1 MSLLMKALEKAAQ
14 DRDKAPD
21 KPAVAAA
28 RPATVTASSSALS
41 LEPIE
46 PTLEPIAPSVS
57 AKPADGV
64 ARDEP
69 RHTTAPGLAG
79 SAPPPARNAGRSS
92 EQARASVLLNTQQPA
107 RATAGGNAAAWIS
120 THPVPFTAALAGLFA
135 LGYGAYIYVQAA
147 HPGLFLRSPA
157 PQPQVVAAAK
167 PAPVV
172 PAAQPAPDTTAT
184 DPRLIPAQS
193 VFSSTPDAPSSLAPM
208 SSPQPTAAV
217 PPTPAAAKAAGV
229 ATGKPAETPPA
240 SHTTSAAFA
249 TPVLA
254 PTQRARV
261 AVSSADS
268 AAPRVNPMVSDAY
281 AALESGKF
289 DDARRLY
296 EQAQRSEPNNI
307 DVLLGLAAIAQYENR
322 TDDASK
328 HYLKILDID
337 PRHALAQTGLIALLG
352 RADPQAAETRLKQL
366 AARDPSPSL
375 YFTLGNLYA
384 DQGQWSQAQ
393 QAYFQAHHLD
403 AGNPDY
409 AYNLAIALEHLGQQK
424 LALGFYRRAIQL
436 AAGRGRAN
444 FNSSQAQTRISQ
456 LAARLE

>member
-1 MSLLMKALEKAAQ
+1 
-14 DRDKAPD
+14 
-21 KPAVAAA
+21 
-28 RPATVTASSSALS
+28 
-41 LEPIE
+41 
-46 PTLEPIAPSVS
+46 
-57 AKPADGV
+57 
-64 ARDEP
+64 
-69 RHTTAPGLAG
+69 
-79 SAPPPARNAGRSS
+79 
-92 EQARASVLLNTQQPA
+92 
-107 RATAGGNAAAWIS
+107 
-120 THPVPFTAALAGLFA
+120 LFA

-147 HPGLFLRSPA
+147 HPGLFLSTPA

-167 PAPVV
+167 PAPAV
-172 PAAQPAPDTTAT
+172 PAAAQPAPDTTAA

-193 VFSSTPDAPSSLAPM
+193 VFSSSPDAPSSPAPM
-208 SSPQPTAAV
+208 ASPQPAAAV
-217 PPTPAAAKAAGV
+217 PSPPATTKAAGAV
-229 ATGKPAETPPA
+229 PTSPAATPPA
-240 SHTTSAAFA
+240 SQTASAAFA

-268 AAPRVNPMVSDAY
+268 AAPRVNPAVSDAY

-322 TDDASK
+322 MDDASK

-337 PRHALAQTGLIALLG
+337 PRHTLAQTGLISLLG

-424 LALGFYRRAIQL
+424 LALSFYRRAVQL

>member
-1 MSLLMKALEKAAQ
+1 MKALEKAAQ

-21 KPAVAAA
+21 KPPVAVATRPPAA
-28 RPATVTASSSALS
+28 TALGSGSGSNTLS

-46 PTLEPIAPSVS
+46 PTLEPTIP
-57 AKPADGV
+57 AKPADT
-64 ARDEP
+64 APRDAA
-69 RHTTAPGLAG
+69 RHTATPGAAG
-79 SAPPPARNAGRSS
+79 TSPAAARSTGRSG
-92 EQARASVLLNTQQPA
+92 EQARASVLLSAQQPA

-135 LGYGAYIYVQAA
+135 LGYGGYIYLQAA
-147 HPGLFLRSPA
+147 HPSLFLRTPA
-157 PQPQVVAAAK
+157 PQPQIVATPK
-167 PAPVV
+167 PAPV
-172 PAAQPAPDTTAT
+172 APAPRAPETTAA

-193 VFSSTPDAPSSLAPM
+193 AFSSSPDSVSPPSPSHSPATAPPAIASANAERAAPAKPAASPPSSQA
-208 SSPQPTAAV
+208 TA
-217 PPTPAAAKAAGV
+217 
-229 ATGKPAETPPA
+229 
-240 SHTTSAAFA
+240 AAFA

-254 PTQRARV
+254 PAQRSRV
-261 AVSSADS
+261 AVSSGDS
-268 AAPRVNPMVSDAY
+268 AAPRVNPVISDAY

-296 EQAQRSEPNNI
+296 DQALRSEPNNI
-307 DVLLGLAAIAQYENR
+307 DALLGLAAIAQQENR

-366 AARDPSPSL
+366 AARDPSPAL

-393 QAYFQAHHLD
+393 QSYFQAHHLD

-409 AYNLAIALEHLGQQK
+409 AYNLAVALEHLSQQK
-424 LALGFYRRAIQL
+424 LALGFYRRAVQL

-444 FNSSQAQTRISQ
+444 FNPSQAQTRISQ